1 MTSVCSERETCT
13 KKLGLSFGLY
23 WAELSF
29 LINFLSLPSKPF
41 CVKVWDSQKGALSF
55 DS

>member
-1 MTSVCSERETCT
+1 MHEEVRSSLWFVMGRV
-13 KKLGLSFGLY
+13 K
-23 WAELSF
+23 F